1 MTFIQG
7 STPMTLGFPGSSDGK
22 ESACSVGDTDSI
34 PRSGKSPGGGNGNH
48 SSILAWIVP
57 WTEEPDGQACSL
69 QSCSLGVTE
78 LDMTEQ
84 LTLSLFP
91 YILLDKILLPIFHYY
106 REYGP

>member
-1 MTFIQG
+1 MQETQIQ
-7 STPMTLGFPGSSDGK
+7 FPGR
-22 ESACSVGDTDSI
+22 ENPLEEEMAT
-34 PRSGKSPGGGNGNH
+34 H

-57 WTEEPDGQACSL
+57 WTEEPDGQACGL

-78 LDMTEQ
+78 LDMTER

-106 REYGP
+106 REYGL